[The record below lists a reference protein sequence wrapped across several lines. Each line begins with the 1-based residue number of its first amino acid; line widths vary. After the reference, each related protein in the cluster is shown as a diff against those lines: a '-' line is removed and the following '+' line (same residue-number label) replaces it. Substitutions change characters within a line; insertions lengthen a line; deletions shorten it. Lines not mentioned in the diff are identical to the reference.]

1 MKENFMNHPDMKSIP
16 KEKLDLIL
24 AFAKQQEG
32 KKPEEILTAMMTFSA
47 RLRQQGLSFTKQ
59 ESNLMIEIM
68 TESMPEEEKQKV
80 RLIKSLLS

>member
-32 KKPEEILTAMMTFSA
+32 
-47 RLRQQGLSFTKQ
+47 
-59 ESNLMIEIM
+59 
-68 TESMPEEEKQKV
+68 
-80 RLIKSLLS
+80 